1 MQSYP
6 RLSEK
11 RIFTLVYV
19 PNSDTYLEM
28 NKDKDYFEGDILLTQ
43 QQNDFLTRMQRNS
56 SLQGRA
62 LIRDVRKLWP
72 NKIVPYEI
80 ADDMRE

>member
-1 MQSYP
+1 
-6 RLSEK
+6 
-11 RIFTLVYV
+11 
-19 PNSDTYLEM
+19 M

-80 ADDMRE
+80 ADDMREWQLSFIFILEK